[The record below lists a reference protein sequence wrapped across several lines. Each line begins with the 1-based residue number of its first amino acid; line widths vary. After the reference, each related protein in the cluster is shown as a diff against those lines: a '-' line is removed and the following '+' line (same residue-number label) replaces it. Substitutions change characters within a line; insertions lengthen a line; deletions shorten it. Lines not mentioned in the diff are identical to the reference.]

1 MVRVF
6 RKIIRYLHLIHNPL
20 FAHTHIQ
27 NYNSMCGPTRR
38 SEIAGWRLERGTVGK
53 NYVISKSNAVFIWDI
68 FITLK

>member
-1 MVRVF
+1 
-6 RKIIRYLHLIHNPL
+6 
-20 FAHTHIQ
+20 
-27 NYNSMCGPTRR
+27 MCGPTRR